1 MIEEIP
7 FGNSC
12 HNPDCEEPTEQDMFA
27 ICIDNEPFCSV
38 DCAREYLNASSSAPE
53 TVILHDPQYQIERD
67 KLHADFSEEDMGIVH
82 DVTGVEEAVE
92 IIDKFEDA
100 RVEL

>member
-7 FGNSC
+7 FGDPC

-38 DCAREYLNASSSAPE
+38 DCAREYLNTNPSGIESVA
-53 TVILHDPQYQIERD
+53 LHDLQYHVERD
-67 KLHADFSEEDMGIVH
+67 KLSAEVSEDTIG
-82 DVTGVEEAVE
+82 TSQTSQGNA
-92 IIDKFEDA
+92 A
-100 RVEL
+100 